1 MTECVLPLTDDP
13 HQVMTLDLT
22 LDGDPFHARIEV
34 RYLPAPDLWVLSLWD
49 EANGELLFNQIPLIC
64 SYGEINDLAVPFR
77 HLRDGKG
84 VGSLFVIRATDE
96 PTSENPGKSSLTE
109 FKVLLGDTLC
119 EA

>member
-84 VGSLFVIRATDE
+84 VGSLFVIRDVDE
-96 PTSENPGKSSLTE
+96 PSNTDPAEGNLTE
-109 FKVLLGDTLC
+109 FKVLWGRIIDD
-119 EA
+119 